1 MTAPW
6 WRDAVVYQVYP
17 RSFADAN
24 GDGMGDLKGITSR
37 LDHLEKLGVD
47 AIWLSPFFTS
57 PQNDGGYDVADYCD
71 VDPRFGTLADFDEML
86 ARAKERNIRI
96 IIDLVPN
103 HCSSEHP
110 LFQKALA
117 AAPGSPE
124 REMFMFRE
132 GRGENGELP
141 PNNWESIFH
150 GDAWTRVK
158 EADGSYGQ
166 WCLHLFDTSQPDWN
180 WENPK
185 VREMFRGIL
194 RFWLD
199 RGVAGMRI
207 DVAHGMIKAEGLPDT
222 EVNAKGLLSLDSEKA
237 PPYFDQDGVHEIYR
251 DWRKIIN
258 EYPGDRV
265 LVAECCAPRHRMP
278 LYIRPDELHQAF
290 NFSFLLARWDKH
302 LLRDA
307 IEKPMQLSRE
317 VNGSNTWVLS
327 NHDVIRHVTRYGY
340 APDYKFGEGLSRD
353 EPAAD
358 RELGLRRARAVS
370 LAMLSL
376 PGSAY
381 LYQGEE
387 LGLEEVADIP
397 DELREDPAHKRAG
410 VPGRDGCRVPMA
422 WQHDAPAY
430 GFSETGKSWLPQ
442 PASYGERAADLQ
454 VGVPG
459 STFEMYRAAIAL
471 RRELKLGEQEFA
483 LRETGEDTLVFSL
496 GAVTVVINLA
506 DKPLA
511 LSALGLENTR
521 IALSS
526 SPVEESSGTIPGNC
540 AVWLTPEL

>member
-86 ARAKERNIRI
+86 ARAKERNIRV

-103 HCSSEHP
+103 HSSSAHP

-124 REMFMFRE
+124 REMYMFRE
-132 GRGENGELP
+132 GKGENGELP
-141 PNNWESIFH
+141 PNNWQSIFH

-158 EADGSYGQ
+158 EADGSDGQ
-166 WCLHLFDTSQPDWN
+166 WYLHLFDTSQPDWN

-207 DVAHGMIKAEGLPDT
+207 DVAHGMVKEEGLPDT
-222 EVNAKGLLSLDSEKA
+222 EVNTKGLVALDSDKL

-290 NFSFLLARWDKH
+290 NFSFLLARWDKT
-302 LLRDA
+302 LLHDA
-307 IEKPMQLSRE
+307 IEKPMALSRE
-317 VNGSNTWVLS
+317 VEGSNTWVLS
-327 NHDVIRHVTRYGY
+327 NHDVIRHATRYGY

-353 EPAAD
+353 EPAPD

-370 LAMLSL
+370 LTMLSL

-397 DELREDPAHKRAG
+397 DELREDPAHKRGG

-442 PASYGERAADLQ
+442 PASYGERAADKQ
-454 VGVPG
+454 VDVPG
-459 STFEMYRAAIAL
+459 STFEMYRAAIRL
-471 RRELKLGEQEFA
+471 RRELKLGEQELTWIESGDEA
-483 LRETGEDTLVFSL
+483 LAFRLGET
-496 GAVTVVINLA
+496 AVVLNLSEQ
-506 DKPLA
+506 PLDLA
-511 LSALGLENTR
+511 TLGLGGMRELLVSYPDEH
-521 IALSS
+521 AAGML
-526 SPVEESSGTIPGNC
+526 PANC
-540 AVWLTPEL
+540 AAWLTPAG